1 MSSRNPFERDI
12 LSQPEGLRAF
22 AATLD
27 AMPGTLDGLTL
38 ERYER
43 VVLTGMGA
51 SLYALYSVW
60 LSLVE
65 RGYPAWWVDSAE
77 LMQEAPGL
85 LRGRTLVWAA
95 SQSGRS
101 AEVVT
106 LVEALRRDAPQAD
119 LLAVTNDRG
128 SPLGEGWAL
137 GRRDRGGHRARGR
150 HPHLREHA
158 RGEHDHGARAL
169 RRSPGATIEQT
180 MHEVLATAD
189 DLALWLTRYDEELG
203 VLADE
208 IAHAPLPLTIVARGA
223 SLASALE
230 GSLVIKEAAK
240 HPIEAM
246 SGGQFRHGPIELADE
261 HASFILLASGDAEG
275 RSSQLA
281 TDLARAGAHVFW
293 IGADCPTDATP
304 ISAPQARSPIGER
317 VSEIV
322 PLQLLSIALARAA
335 LVRARELPHRDE
347 GHRGRMSAVDQ
358 LIATLLEA
366 AAAKRDRLVEL
377 TQELVRIPSVVG
389 DEAAAAHYVE
399 AATRS
404 LGLDVDVF
412 EVDHEAIRTTRRPF
426 RCRRRP
432 TIAVAPTSWQH
443 VAAPAAVARSTS
455 SATPIR
461 CPSTRT
467 RPGCTSPSAA
477 KSPTAASTGAGRPT

>member
-1 MSSRNPFERDI
+1 MSDRNPFEQDI
-12 LSQPEGLRAF
+12 HSQPEGLRAF

-65 RGYPAWWVDSAE
+65 RGYPVWWVDSAE
-77 LMQEAPGL
+77 LMHEAPGL

-106 LVEALRRDAPQAD
+106 LVEALRKDAPQAD
-119 LLAVTNDRG
+119 LLAVTNDPG
-128 SPLGEGWAL
+128 SPLGEG
-137 GRRDRGGHRARGR
+137 GRWVVEIAAGAERAVGTRTYVNT
-150 HPHLREHA
+150 LAASTIMA
-158 RGEHDHGARAL
+158 RVLCDGV
-169 RRSPGATIEQT
+169 PGATIEHAT
-180 MHEVLATAD
+180 HEVLATAD

-203 VLADE
+203 ALADA

-261 HASFILLASGDAEG
+261 RASFILLASGDAEG

-293 IGADCPTDATP
+293 IGADCPTEATP
-304 ISAPQARSPIGER
+304 ISAPQARSPISER

-322 PLQLLSIALARAA
+322 PLQLLSVALARA
-335 LVRARELPHRDE
+335 LSFEPGSFRT
-347 GHRGRMSAVDQ
+347 
-358 LIATLLEA
+358 AT
-366 AAAKRDRLVEL
+366 KVTVVE
-377 TQELVRIPSVVG
+377 
-389 DEAAAAHYVE
+389 
-399 AATRS
+399 
-404 LGLDVDVF
+404 
-412 EVDHEAIRTTRRPF
+412 
-426 RCRRRP
+426 
-432 TIAVAPTSWQH
+432 
-443 VAAPAAVARSTS
+443 
-455 SATPIR
+455 
-461 CPSTRT
+461 
-467 RPGCTSPSAA
+467 
-477 KSPTAASTGAGRPT
+477 